1 MVSLDSLEK
10 NKEFAE
16 SLAAN
21 FPLLSDPK
29 GTVAK
34 AYGVLRFARMFAGRT
49 TFYIDSDGVIRYID
63 KDVSVRT
70 HGGDVARKLEDLG
83 FPEQDTR

>member
-1 MVSLDSLEK
+1 M
-10 NKEFAE
+10 
-16 SLAAN
+16 
-21 FPLLSDPK
+21 
-29 GTVAK
+29 
-34 AYGVLRFARMFAGRT
+34 LRFARMFAGRT